1 MKRDDRQTGQAGG
14 PPVTRRT
21 FISHGGALGAVVG
34 LGLGMRLAYGAAL
47 GQVKVGVAL
56 VAPAADV
63 GWTRQTVLAVEA
75 VRAALG
81 AKAVVDVVENV
92 FEPQDAER
100 VFRGFAASGHQLVIG
115 TSFSHSVPVAR
126 VARQFPQVAF
136 ECCAGVNVAANL
148 GNFEA
153 RYHEGTFLGGVAAAK
168 MSKTGRLGFIGGYPV
183 PDIVGP
189 ANAFLLGAQSV
200 NPACTCSIIFM
211 NSWEDPGKE
220 KDATLALIAQGCDVL
235 AAMTDSPVSAQTA
248 EQRGVWSFG
257 YASDVHKYAP
267 TRLMTSMILDW
278 SGIYVQDARDI
289 LAGTWKPQS
298 RWWGIKEG
306 VVQMAPY
313 AAAVPQPVRVLV
325 DDRKA
330 AISAGRL
337 QPFAGVIRDQSG
349 TVRVPAGAVL
359 NEKDSRSINW
369 LVAGMQGSLKG

>member
-1 MKRDDRQTGQAGG
+1 LNRDDHSAAQGVAPGVSRRGFLKGSGAMGTVAGLG
-14 PPVTRRT
+14 
-21 FISHGGALGAVVG
+21 GGAL
-34 LGLGMRLAYGAAL
+34 LTYAAPL
-47 GQVKVGVAL
+47 SQVKVGVAL

-100 VFRGFAASGHQLVIG
+100 VFRGFATSGHQLVVG
-115 TSFSHSVPVAR
+115 TSFSHSVPITR

-136 ECCAGVNVAANL
+136 DCCAGVALSPNL

-153 RYHEGTFLGGVAAAK
+153 RYHEGTFIGGVAAAK
-168 MSKTGRLGFIGGYPV
+168 MSRTGKLGFIGGYPV

-200 NPACTCSIIFM
+200 NPAATCSIIFM

-235 AAMTDSPVSAQTA
+235 AAMTDSPVAAQTA

-257 YASDVHKYAP
+257 YASDVRRYAP
-267 TRLMTSMILDW
+267 TRLLTSMILDW
-278 SGIYVQDARDI
+278 GGIYVQDTRDI

-298 RWWGIKEG
+298 RWWGLKEG
-306 VVQMAPY
+306 VVQMSPY
-313 AAAVPQPVRVLV
+313 AAAVPQPVRALL
-325 DDRKA
+325 DERQA
-330 AISAGRL
+330 AIKAGTL
-337 QPFAGVIRDQSG
+337 QPFAGEIRDQSG
-349 TVRVPAGAVL
+349 AVRVPARMVL